1 MGGIIRPKS
10 TATARSKFM
19 KKFNSYKIVKLDD
32 QNNAQTIELTDE
44 QWSGCMKILYAMN
57 RAGFD
62 LSMLQIF

>member
-1 MGGIIRPKS
+1 MYYPPHTNRNRKEQI
-10 TATARSKFM
+10 M

-44 QWSGCMKILYAMN
+44 QWNGCMKILYAMN

>member
-1 MGGIIRPKS
+1 
-10 TATARSKFM
+10 M

-44 QWSGCMKILYAMN
+44 QWHGCKKILYAMN